1 MDAQSALAAL
11 GSTRDG
17 LSGEEAARRLALAGS
32 NALAR
37 PQWLALTIFLR
48 QLNNPLLLLLGAT
61 ALASAWFHQHTDAII
76 ILAILALSVG
86 LGYFNEYRS
95 ARAIEDL
102 HSRIRRTTQVVRN
115 GHLDEIDVAHLV
127 PGDIV
132 RLSVGDI
139 VPADLRLID
148 VHAMECDEA
157 VLTGEPQA
165 VEKTERPEPAGG
177 PNATAAC
184 CAYMGTVVRSGSA
197 LAVVYA
203 TGVRTVFGR
212 IARRL
217 NTRVPVTT
225 FARGL
230 HDFSNL
236 LVHVTAV
243 LTISLFAINTLLH
256 HPLLESLLFA
266 LAIAVGLT
274 PQLLPAIVTI
284 SLSFGATRMAR
295 RSVIVKRLVAIE
307 DFGNIEVL
315 FTDKTGTLTEGHVV
329 FAQAYDPLG
338 AADAEVL
345 RLGALCTA
353 QTGGSE
359 VGASAVDSALAEA
372 VAARGLRADTSRR
385 LDEVP
390 FDYERRRMSV
400 LIDDDGR
407 RLLVVKGAPEFVL
420 ARCAQEPQ
428 ARTQAFLHERFSAGD
443 RVIAVAARELPGA
456 TNVAAS
462 DEQGLSLVGFLT
474 FLDPPKATAGQS
486 LERLAVL
493 GVEVKIATGD
503 NERVARH
510 VCADVGIE
518 VLGALDGSDI
528 ERMSDDELRRALPKT
543 NIFARL
549 SPEQKSHL
557 VRLQRSMGT
566 DVGFLGDGVND
577 AVALHDADVGISVDS
592 AADVAKDAADIV
604 LLEKDLGVL
613 ADGIVEGRRIFAN
626 TIKYVLMGTS
636 SNFGNMFS
644 AAGASLVLPFLPM
657 LPSQILLNNLLYDV
671 GEMTIPGDNV
681 DPESLL
687 RPAHWDMSFIRSFML
702 WFGPISSI
710 FDFLTFWVMI
720 ALFHAGESLF
730 RSGWFVES
738 LMTQS
743 LVIFAIRT
751 RRVPFFHSRPGAALT
766 ITTLVCVAVGA
777 LLPFTPV
784 AGFFGFTP
792 LPPGYFLFLLAAVAA
807 YIALVECAKASFYRR
822 AARAVRL
829 RPAVMRRFAQVA
841 ARFLRP

>member
-1 MDAQSALAAL
+1 MDPERALAVL
-11 GSTRDG
+11 GSSRAG
-17 LSGEEAARRLALAGS
+17 LSREEAARRLALAGS

-37 PQWLALTIFLR
+37 PRWAPLAIFLR
-48 QLNNPLLLLLGAT
+48 QLNNPLLLLLGAA
-61 ALASAWFHQHTDAII
+61 ALASVWFHQHTDAVI
-76 ILAILALSVG
+76 ILAILTLSIG
-86 LGYFNEYRS
+86 LGYLNEYRS
-95 ARAIEDL
+95 ERAVEDL
-102 HSRIRRTTQVVRN
+102 HGRIRRRTTVVRD
-115 GHLDEIDVAHLV
+115 GEMQEIDVAHLV
-127 PGDIV
+127 PGDVV
-132 RLSVGDI
+132 RLDVGDI
-139 VPADLRLID
+139 VPADLRLIE
-148 VHAMECDEA
+148 VHAIECDEA
-157 VLTGEPQA
+157 VLTGEPQS
-165 VEKTERPEPAGG
+165 VEKTARPVVDQG
-177 PNATAAC
+177 ATAAC
-184 CAYMGTVVRSGSA
+184 CAYMGTVVRAGSA

-203 TGVRTVFGR
+203 TGERTAFGR
-212 IARRL
+212 IAGRL
-217 NTRVPVTT
+217 ETRAPVTA
-225 FARGL
+225 FERGL
-230 HDFSNL
+230 RDFSAL

-243 LTISLFAINTLLH
+243 LTISLFAINALLR

-284 SLSFGATRMAR
+284 SLSFGALRMAR

-329 FAQAYDPLG
+329 FAQAYDTRGSVDP
-338 AADAEVL
+338 EVL
-345 RLGALCTA
+345 RMGMLCTA
-353 QTGGSE
+353 QTGGGNI
-359 VGASAVDSALAEA
+359 GASAVDSALAA
-372 VAARGLRADTSRR
+372 ASVARGLGADSSRR

-400 LIDDDGR
+400 LIDDGGR
-407 RLLVVKGAPEFVL
+407 RLLVVKGAPESVL
-420 ARCAQEPQ
+420 AACTQEPE
-428 ARTQAFLHERFSAGD
+428 ARSQAFLQERFAAGD

-456 TNVAAS
+456 TRVTAS
-462 DEQGLSLVGFLT
+462 DEQALRLLGFLT
-474 FLDPPKATAGQS
+474 FLDPPKKGARQS
-486 LERLAVL
+486 LERLAAL
-493 GVEVKIATGD
+493 GIELKIATGD

-510 VCADVGIE
+510 VCEAVGIV
-518 VLGALDGSDI
+518 VLGALSGPQV
-528 ERMSDDELRRALPKT
+528 EQMSDDEIRRALPKT
-543 NIFARL
+543 NLFARL
-549 SPEQKSHL
+549 SPEQKSRL
-557 VRLQRSMGT
+557 VRLQRSMDT

-613 ADGIVEGRRIFAN
+613 ADGIMEGRRIFAN

-657 LPSQILLNNLLYDV
+657 LPSQILLNNLLYDI
-671 GEMTIPGDNV
+671 GEMTIPSDDV
-681 DPESLL
+681 DSESLQ
-687 RPAHWDMSFIRSFML
+687 RPAHWDMSFIRTFML
-702 WFGPISSI
+702 WFGPISSV

-751 RRVPFFHSRPGAALT
+751 RRVPFFRSRPGTALT
-766 ITTLVCVAVGA
+766 VTTLVCVAIGA
-777 LLPFTPV
+777 ALPFTPL
-784 AGFFGFTP
+784 GTLFGFRP

-807 YIALVECAKASFYRR
+807 YVALVECAKVIFYRR
-822 AARAVRL
+822 EARIVRL
-829 RPAVMRRFAQVA
+829 RPTVMRRFVQVA